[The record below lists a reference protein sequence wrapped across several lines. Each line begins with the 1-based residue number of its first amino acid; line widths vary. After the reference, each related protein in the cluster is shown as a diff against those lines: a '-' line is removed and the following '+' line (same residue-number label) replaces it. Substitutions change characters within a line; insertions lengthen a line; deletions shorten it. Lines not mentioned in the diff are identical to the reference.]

1 MTEHHPGVLGI
12 NVFSWV
18 NGISARGML
27 PYTAQEG
34 WPLTGEINTW
44 RFSLFVVPSLVLW
57 ESLVLIFFF
66 LLNLGRNLI
75 VTENSKTSSGLLCW
89 E

>member
-18 NGISARGML
+18 NGISARRTF

-34 WPLTGEINTW
+34 RPLTGEINTW
-44 RFSLFVVPSLVLW
+44 RFSVFVVPSLVLW

-66 LLNLGRNLI
+66 SLEFGQKFN
-75 VTENSKTSSGLLCW
+75 CD
-89 E
+89 